1 MEQQLV
7 ERVTETNPGG
17 PGPVVNRAER
27 PATMQADRPA
37 AARRRGAPSP
47 DRGRGSSV
55 TVVTPRRGWF
65 DWRLGELWR
74 YRDLI
79 TLFVWRDFVS
89 LYKQT
94 VLGPVWH
101 ILQPL
106 LTTLTFTV
114 VFGGVAGLSTEGLP
128 PFLFYMAGIIGWNY
142 FATCLTNTS
151 RTLIAHA
158 PMLGKVYFHRLVIPL
173 SIVLSNLIGFAIQL
187 AILLVAMAT
196 YAATGTTLTFSGW
209 TVAVP
214 FMVLLLAGYALGGGI
229 IVSGLTT
236 KYRDLAHLVTFGI
249 QLMMFVTPVI
259 YPLSGVSARYR
270 ALLLLNPLTPL
281 IEGLRKGFLGVGSV
295 TVEQVAVSGAV
306 MLVTLVAGVALFSR
320 VERTFM
326 DTV

>member
-27 PATMQADRPA
+27 PATMQADRPT

-47 DRGRGSSV
+47 GRGSSV

-65 DWRLGELWR
+65 DWRLRELWR

-151 RTLIAHA
+151 RTFIAHA

-187 AILLVAMAT
+187 AILLVAMAA

-229 IVSGLTT
+229 ILSGLTT